1 VRVNPVVPWLAPLAS
16 AGDTPMATPLAGLC
30 EFTVNTYV
38 VGGVVVV
45 VLLPLPPPPHAEIS
59 TLSPLIQIAVFQPE
73 NLIAFLSSRVFRAV
87 LNRFT

>member
-1 VRVNPVVPWLAPLAS
+1 
-16 AGDTPMATPLAGLC
+16 
-30 EFTVNTYV
+30 
-38 VGGVVVV
+38 VVVV

-73 NLIAFLSSRVFRAV
+73 NLIAFLSPRVFRAV